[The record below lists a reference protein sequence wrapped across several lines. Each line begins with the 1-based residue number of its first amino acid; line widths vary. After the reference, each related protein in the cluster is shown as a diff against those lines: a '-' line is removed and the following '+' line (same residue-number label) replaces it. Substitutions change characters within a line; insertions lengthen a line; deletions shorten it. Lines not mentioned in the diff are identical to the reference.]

1 MFNMI
6 HNLFS
11 LVFNI
16 FKLVIWIL
24 KISWKLVIVL
34 TFLQWF
40 YLCILQI
47 HKMCKFIVHFKK
59 KKDKKTTQVIQNVQ
73 QYVYESSFNFSTYE
87 DDIHPE
93 DSVSVISAN
102 SSKDSDGSHFENI
115 DSNQVISI

>member
-6 HNLFS
+6 YNLLS

-24 KISWKLVIVL
+24 KISWTLVIVL

-40 YLCILQI
+40 YICILKI

-73 QYVYESSFNFSTYE
+73 QYVYESSFNLSTYE

>member
-1 MFNMI
+1 
-6 HNLFS
+6 
-11 LVFNI
+11 
-16 FKLVIWIL
+16 
-24 KISWKLVIVL
+24 
-34 TFLQWF
+34 
-40 YLCILQI
+40 
-47 HKMCKFIVHFKK
+47 MCKFIVHFKK

-73 QYVYESSFNFSTYE
+73 QYVYESSFNLSTYE

>member
-6 HNLFS
+6 YNLLS

-24 KISWKLVIVL
+24 KISWKLFIVL

-40 YLCILQI
+40 YLCILKI

-73 QYVYESSFNFSTYE
+73 QYVYESSFNLSTYE